1 MTIENE
7 FLPTELRSL
16 LSKAAFLGMEMR
28 LTLSVVKATD
38 EFPGIEMLS
47 SLKVQYQCNLV
58 DN

>member
-16 LSKAAFLGMEMR
+16 LSKGAFLGMEMS
-28 LTLSVVKATD
+28 LILPVVKATD

-47 SLKVQYQCNLV
+47 SLKIPM
-58 DN
+58 

>member
-38 EFPGIEMLS
+38 EFPAPGIEMLS
-47 SLKVQYQCNLV
+47 SLKIPM
-58 DN
+58 